1 MSTTIAISTAA
12 LASSAAAQS
21 AAREARKS
29 ACVAVESSYRP
40 ELATVESKQVYA
52 ECILLLYP
60 APAEPM
66 TAGETTA
73 LQVLAVGAFA
83 CFLIGAVMGWRD
95 EGRPWGWENAL
106 GAFFGGCM
114 GLLIALLALFV
125 FGGLTLAATW
135 ALSQ

>member
-1 MSTTIAISTAA
+1 MSTTIAISTAT

-29 ACVAVESSYRP
+29 ACLAVESAYRP
-40 ELATVESKQVYA
+40 ELATLESKQAYA
-52 ECILLLYP
+52 ECIQLLYP
-60 APAEPM
+60 VPSEPM

-73 LQVLAVGAFA
+73 LQVLVVCAFA
-83 CFLIGAVMGWRD
+83 CFLIGAVVGWRNED
-95 EGRPWGWENAL
+95 RPWGWENAL
-106 GAFFGGCM
+106 CAFFGGCM

-125 FGGLTLAATW
+125 FGGLALAAAW

>member
-29 ACVAVESSYRP
+29 ACVAVES
-40 ELATVESKQVYA
+40 KQAYA
-52 ECILLLYP
+52 ECIQLLYP
-60 APAEPM
+60 VPAEPM

-73 LQVLAVGAFA
+73 LQVLVVCAFV
-83 CFLIGAVMGWRD
+83 CFLIGAFAGWRG

-106 GAFFGGCM
+106 CAFFGGCM

-125 FGGLTLAATW
+125 FGGLALAAVW